1 MEVYMNFHL
10 IFSWAYDH
18 LEQEL
23 ASSDGIIAF
32 DPALFAPLDVILP
45 CEIYVNLVLVLYEIK
60 QSKNLTELL
69 QCTEMN
75 CAELVDMM
83 FLDTEAIE
91 NWATNPTSFEKGK
104 KHIAYHIFLTRVLT
118 HLAAKRVETLG
129 NN

>member
-1 MEVYMNFHL
+1 MNFHL

-75 CAELVDMM
+75 CAALADMM
-83 FLDTEAIE
+83 FLDAEAIE
-91 NWATNPTSFEKGK
+91 NWATNPTSFEKAK

-118 HLAAKRVETLG
+118 YLDERRAEALE

>member
-1 MEVYMNFHL
+1 MNFNL
-10 IFSWAYDH
+10 IYDYAYDH
-18 LEQEL
+18 LEEEL
-23 ASSDGIIAF
+23 VNCDGIIAF
-32 DPALFAPLDVILP
+32 DPALFAPLNVILP
-45 CEIYVNLVLVLYEIK
+45 CEIYVNLVLMLYEIK

-83 FLDTEAIE
+83 FLDAEAIE
-91 NWATNPTSFEKGK
+91 NWATNPTSFEKEK

-118 HLAAKRVETLG
+118 HLGAKRVETLG